1 MRAEDT
7 RALGL
12 AVFIGT
18 AGAMHFVRPH
28 FFDAIVPDWM
38 PGTKRQVTLVSGGVE
53 LASAV
58 LVATPSTRRVGALAC
73 LLTFI
78 GVYPANIQSALDGGS
93 GVASPAP
100 ADPDVPVGASRAA
113 GRRQGVGGRMPGR
126 GLRCGAEWRA
136 CPSPVVRCQP

>member
-58 LVATPSTRRVGALAC
+58 LVAIPSTRRVGALAC

-78 GVYPANIQSALDGGS
+78 GVYPANIQSALDGGVE
-93 GVASPAP
+93 GTAPPFDTAAVAWLRLPLQIPMFLWARRVLRD
-100 ADPDVPVGASRAA
+100 AARA
-113 GRRQGVGGRMPGR
+113 
-126 GLRCGAEWRA
+126 
-136 CPSPVVRCQP
+136 